1 MDGSFLAVL
10 FAVLISAF
18 GIENGI
24 FIGVVLLF
32 LYYPLRYV
40 LFPFVSLKADEMWFY
55 ALLFDDDY
63 LLSRDETLTKKT
75 RKALPINWP
84 TYSFFYLT
92 FVPPNGDE
100 NTTQHVTHLKSV
112 SGGQNHPP
120 PSIRQTE
127 SAEKD
132 TRVDDVEEAVL

>member
-40 LFPFVSLKADEMWFY
+40 LFPFVSLKADEM
-55 ALLFDDDY
+55 
-63 LLSRDETLTKKT
+63 
-75 RKALPINWP
+75 
-84 TYSFFYLT
+84 
-92 FVPPNGDE
+92 
-100 NTTQHVTHLKSV
+100 
-112 SGGQNHPP
+112 
-120 PSIRQTE
+120 
-127 SAEKD
+127 
-132 TRVDDVEEAVL
+132 